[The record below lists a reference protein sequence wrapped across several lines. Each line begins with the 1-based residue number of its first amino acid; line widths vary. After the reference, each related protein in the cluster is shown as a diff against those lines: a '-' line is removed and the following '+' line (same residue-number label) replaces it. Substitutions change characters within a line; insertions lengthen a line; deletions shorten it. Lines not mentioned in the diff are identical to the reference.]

1 MRIGV
6 IRNAL
11 QMEMNFLNLVLG
23 VETGRMRPVDEKGR
37 KN

>member
-11 QMEMNFLNLVLG
+11 QMEMNFLNLLQS
-23 VETGRMRPVDEKGR
+23 VETGRMRPVEEKGR
-37 KN
+37 KH